1 MDKFIIINDKV
12 KIRNPCFDQNN
23 VYSGDINNFSF
34 TDKSRF
40 INQQKNYQ
48 LLKDSFETYDI
59 KLTYVWSGSCNNNLT
74 KFLVKSE
81 NSKIFW
87 YKYEGKTPGGGQ
99 NSLFINGNKIK
110 LTKWLRMTSEERDQI
125 INS

>member
-23 VYSGDINNFSF
+23 IYSGDINNFSF
-34 TDKSRF
+34 NDKSRF

-48 LLKDSFETYDI
+48 LLKDSFESYDI
-59 KLTYVWSGSCNNNLT
+59 KLTYVWSGTCNNNLT
-74 KFLVKSE
+74 KFLVRSE
-81 NSKIFW
+81 NCKIYW
-87 YKYEGKTPGGGQ
+87 YKYEGKTPGGSQ